1 MIKITEIIEIDTSDD
16 ETNEYFNK
24 NRLNKAANLK
34 DNYFFSNSQSALNGK
49 CSIFERNYSDL
60 SPLNIRKKSVHSKGD
75 YVQLPIFF
83 ENKKKE
89 NGLTNKL
96 TNNQTNQYRISSG
109 NDSNNNKSKTEI
121 FLEIIDD
128 SNNEVSL
135 KKSDFLE
142 NGFSNNV
149 NTYSNQ
155 GVCENNS
162 NGFKVCTNY

>member
-1 MIKITEIIEIDTSDD
+1 VIKITEIIEIDTSDD

-60 SPLNIRKKSVHSKGD
+60 SPLNIRKKCSHSKGD

-109 NDSNNNKSKTEI
+109 NNSNNNKSKTEI